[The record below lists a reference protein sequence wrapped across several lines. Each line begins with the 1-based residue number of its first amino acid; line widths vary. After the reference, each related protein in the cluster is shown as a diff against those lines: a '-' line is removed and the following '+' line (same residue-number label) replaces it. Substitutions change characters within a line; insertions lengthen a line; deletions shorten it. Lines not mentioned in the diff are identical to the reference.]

1 MIRDCKSGFFETN
14 SCLINVSW
22 ASGMFSLQGSMRKC
36 GFSEWKIA
44 QKLCVS
50 YSTIEG
56 ITYTGYDSNISDFF
70 HPYIG

>member
-44 QKLCVS
+44 QKLCVR
-50 YSTIEG
+50 YSHMHAD
-56 ITYTGYDSNISDFF
+56 YTGYGSNISD
-70 HPYIG
+70 